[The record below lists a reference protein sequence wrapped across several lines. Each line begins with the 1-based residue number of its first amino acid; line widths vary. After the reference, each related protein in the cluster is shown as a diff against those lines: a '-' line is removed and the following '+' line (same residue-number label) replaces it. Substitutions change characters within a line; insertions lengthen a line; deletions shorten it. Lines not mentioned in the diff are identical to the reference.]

1 MVCTV
6 EIGGNQIQLETRE
19 GIDIS
24 IPLSFQAKQLKFFGV
39 PKGTAKAYTE
49 NKYIGSTLRGG
60 GCNVDSVSFIP
71 HCHMTHT
78 ECVGHIVHENIF
90 VNQLL
95 INGFKTAG
103 LITVTPSNP
112 TGDDESNL
120 GKQKSS
126 DVMIPGKSVENALK
140 DLPYPVEVLVV
151 RTLPNDSSKLT
162 KVYSE
167 KDVPPY
173 FTLDAIECL
182 KQNKIEHLCIDLPSL
197 DRTNDGGLLA
207 SHHLFWDVPLGE
219 KSLKDKAP
227 SSRTIT
233 ELAYIPP
240 ELKDGFYVINL
251 QVSNFVLDAAP
262 SRPVLY
268 PVTL

>member
-6 EIGGNQIQLETRE
+6 EIGGNQIHLETKE
-19 GIDIS
+19 GVDIS
-24 IPLSFQAKQLKFFGV
+24 IPLSFQDNQLNFFGV
-39 PKGTAKAYTE
+39 SKASVKSHKKNE
-49 NKYIGSTLRGG
+49 FVGSTHQGG

-90 VNQLL
+90 VNQFPV
-95 INGFKTAG
+95 NGLRSAG
-103 LITVTPSNP
+103 LITIIPS
-112 TGDDESNL
+112 TSNRNDKSYTD
-120 GKQKSS
+120 KQKSS
-126 DVMIPGKSVENALK
+126 DFLITGKSVEKALMV
-140 DLPYPVEVLVV
+140 LPYPVEVLVI

-167 KDVPPY
+167 TDVPPY
-173 FTLDAIECL
+173 FSLDAIECL

-197 DRTNDGGLLA
+197 DRTNDGGFLA

-251 QVSNFVLDAAP
+251 QVSNFALNAAP

>member
-1 MVCTV
+1 MVFTV

-24 IPLSFQAKQLKFFGV
+24 IPLSFQKKQLKFFGV
-39 PKGTAKAYTE
+39 PQSSAKLYTE
-49 NKYIGSTLRGG
+49 NKFIGSTLRGG
-60 GCNVDSVSFIP
+60 DCNVESVLFIP

-90 VNQLL
+90 VNQFQV
-95 INGFKTAG
+95 NGLKTAG
-103 LITVTPSNP
+103 LITVIPS
-112 TGDDESNL
+112 TSN
-120 GKQKSS
+120 GNVKSYTDNQISS
-126 DVMIPGKSVENALK
+126 DVLITGKSVEKAVK

-167 KDVPPY
+167 TDVPPY

-207 SHHLFWDVPLGE
+207 SHHLFWDIPLGE
-219 KSLKDKAP
+219 KSLKDKIP
-227 SSRTIT
+227 SSKTIT
-233 ELAYIPP
+233 ELTYIPP
-240 ELKDGFYVINL
+240 ELNDGFYVINL
-251 QVSNFVLDAAP
+251 QVSNFALNAAP